1 MLGRS
6 DLARSR
12 GRLGGGEFI
21 REARRLGC
29 FVLVFS
35 EDRAG
40 ELPEAGATWTEED
53 RDVALGW
60 VAIMAGSIYKPGIVL
75 QDVYSKGL
83 IAMAGRD
90 PGYLGVS
97 GGCAEGSGGVLRC
110 AYDESKGELC
120 GFRRGE
126 GE

>member
-21 REARRLGC
+21 REARRPGC

-40 ELPEAGATWTEED
+40 ELPEAGGSCATWTEED
-53 RDVALGW
+53 RDVAVGW

-83 IAMAGRD
+83 IATAGRD
-90 PGYLGVS
+90 PGVAS
-97 GGCAEGSGGVLRC
+97 VGGRV
-110 AYDESKGELC
+110 C
-120 GFRRGE
+120 GWRGWTY
-126 GE
+126 